1 MKKQILILSLLL
13 APAGNFAHAE
23 TDPQLE
29 SVIQSVANGFYT
41 RDAQKVQ
48 KFIHPQH
55 GYIYWYRIGIPTIQT
70 FENKSDFNFPSE
82 NAASPDI
89 WFFNAPNAS
98 QKLIQS
104 SELPTMECDL
114 WNKSGWYYQQHSHKK
129 PFSELIYSY
138 QKNNEISKTE
148 MAEQLHKIQP
158 FESNLAEMQYVG
170 KTRNISDDL
179 HLFFSKIEGKWY
191 LSAFDQSG
199 NCDA

>member
-1 MKKQILILSLLL
+1 
-13 APAGNFAHAE
+13 
-23 TDPQLE
+23 
-29 SVIQSVANGFYT
+29 
-41 RDAQKVQ
+41 
-48 KFIHPQH
+48 
-55 GYIYWYRIGIPTIQT
+55 
-70 FENKSDFNFPSE
+70 
-82 NAASPDI
+82 
-89 WFFNAPNAS
+89 
-98 QKLIQS
+98 
-104 SELPTMECDL
+104 MECNL
-114 WNKSGWYYQQHSHKK
+114 LNKSGRYYQQHSHKK

-148 MAEQLHKIQP
+148 MAKQLHKIQP